1 MGDLLGSCETA
12 HRDLGAHLFGSGFL
26 RDALLGSLVA
36 HDGIQALG
44 AGGAG
49 EHVVHG
55 DSMLAQLIGEGLG
68 PIGHR
73 RANGVAHSQVVQRL
87 FHAGADDVDD
97 AAKATLFH
105 AGNQGKRNGLVG
117 DEVLAELDVTP
128 VVDVMLVLLIIFMIT
143 TPMMNHKV
151 KVDLPTKTVLK
162 LEEEKATPMT
172 LAIDDAGQMYLDDA
186 LIDQRAL
193 EDRLRREA
201 LRTPQPMIELRADR
215 TTQYK
220 QIAEAMATVKNA
232 GIRKLGFITEPS
244 K

>member
-1 MGDLLGSCETA
+1 MGMS
-12 HRDLGAHLFGSGFL
+12 
-26 RDALLGSLVA
+26 
-36 HDGIQALG
+36 
-44 AGGAG
+44 AGGNDG
-49 EHVVHG
+49 
-55 DSMLAQLIGEGLG
+55 
-68 PIGHR
+68 
-73 RANGVAHSQVVQRL
+73 GVM
-87 FHAGADDVDD
+87 
-97 AAKATLFH
+97 
-105 AGNQGKRNGLVG
+105 
-117 DEVLAELDVTP
+117 AEINVTP
-128 VVDVMLVLLIIFMIT
+128 LVDVMLVLLIIFMIT